1 MEGLGESRQRVVNF
15 FRAALFK
22 DGVNRSCAST
32 LTSISAVIHPTV
44 TL

>member
-1 MEGLGESRQRVVNF
+1 MEGLGARQRVMNF

-32 LTSISAVIHPTV
+32 LTSISAVMHSTV
-44 TL
+44 KL